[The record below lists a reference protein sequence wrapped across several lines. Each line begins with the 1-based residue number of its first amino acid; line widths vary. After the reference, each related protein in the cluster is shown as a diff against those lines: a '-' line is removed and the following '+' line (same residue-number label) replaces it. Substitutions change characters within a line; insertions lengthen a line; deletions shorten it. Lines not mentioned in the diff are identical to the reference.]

1 MPKLITFSRYSP
13 VRGCCLMTGEVLDLG
28 FESNLTRV
36 IKLDFERGDIDL
48 QLLTYFQTESIKL
61 ANVYVWLYKVH

>member
-1 MPKLITFSRYSP
+1 
-13 VRGCCLMTGEVLDLG
+13 MTGEVLDLG

-48 QLLTYFQTESIKL
+48 QLLTYFQQNLLNLPTFMYKL
-61 ANVYVWLYKVH
+61 FSF